1 MGQWGRG
8 RGQRCLWYDN
18 GAVGAGGGDSGAY
31 GTIMGQWGRGRG
43 QRCLWYYKGA
53 VGARS
58 AVLMVR

>member
-31 GTIMGQWGRGRG
+31 GTIMG
-43 QRCLWYYKGA
+43 YYKGA

>member
-8 RGQRCLWYDN
+8 RGQRCLWYYK
-18 GAVGAGGGDSGAY
+18 GTVGAGGGDSGAY

-53 VGARS
+53 VGART
-58 AVLMVR
+58 AALMVL